1 MVRICR
7 IPEALLVV
15 ESAPGE
21 TAIDYIAL
29 GYICAIR
36 KTFHSGPPHL
46 LRSLTMCITRGLAPG
61 LMLSIGC
68 LALCLKDVN
77 DAMSNA

>member
-29 GYICAIR
+29 GYIWAIC

-46 LRSLTMCITRGLAPG
+46 LESDNVYHQGPCTR
-61 LMLSIGC
+61 
-68 LALCLKDVN
+68 N
-77 DAMSNA
+77 DAFNRVSGSLIEGCQ